1 MTGTPKPIEGA
12 GRKNDICVT
21 VDPGICGLPCHIR
34 ARKES
39 ARAVTIDIGRT
50 QCEQINR
57 LAKQIDRVT
66 LQELF
71 APLTRNP
78 VCVAA
83 QKAGCH
89 ASCPVPSAILKTAEV
104 AMEMALP
111 KQVLIKFETC
121 DRNEK

>member
-1 MTGTPKPIEGA
+1 MPESKEEA
-12 GRKNDICVT
+12 AHKDDICAT
-21 VDPGICGLPCHIR
+21 VDPGICGLPCRIR
-34 ARKES
+34 AHKEN
-39 ARAVTIDIGRT
+39 ARTVIINIGQT

-57 LAKQIDRVT
+57 LSEQINRIT

-78 VCVAA
+78 VCMAA

-111 KQVLIKFETC
+111 KQVQIKFENC
-121 DRNEK
+121 D

>member
-1 MTGTPKPIEGA
+1 MGVPKPLGETEY
-12 GRKNDICVT
+12 KEDICTT
-21 VDPGICGLPCHIR
+21 VDPGICGLPCRIR

-39 ARAVTIDIGRT
+39 ARAVIIDIGRT
-50 QCEQINR
+50 QCEQIVS
-57 LAKQIDRVT
+57 LAKRIDRIT

-89 ASCPVPSAILKTAEV
+89 ASCPVPVAILKTAEV

-111 KQVLIKFETC
+111 KQVIIKFEAC
-121 DRNEK
+121 DWKEK